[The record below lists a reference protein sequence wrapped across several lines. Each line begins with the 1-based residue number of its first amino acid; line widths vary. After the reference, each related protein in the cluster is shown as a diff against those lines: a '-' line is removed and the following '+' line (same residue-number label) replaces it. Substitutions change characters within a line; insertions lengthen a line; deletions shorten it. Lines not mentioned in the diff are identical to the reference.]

1 MRFIFPVLAMIGISG
16 CDDARQSPPPFPNEQ
31 HSKFENQ
38 TGTWQL
44 IDKKKGPGGDV
55 IEVLLFNTA
64 DGEVCKITTTSDKD
78 RPSDTSP
85 VRCYSVNDHETD
97 RTPPAEDD
105 DINNDKDQ

>member
-16 CDDARQSPPPFPNEQ
+16 CDDARQSPPPIPNEL
-31 HSKFENQ
+31 HTKFESRA
-38 TGTWQL
+38 GTWQL

-64 DGEVCKITTTSDKD
+64 DGEVCKITTVSDKD

-105 DINNDKDQ
+105 DMNNDKDQ